1 MRRKMMVI
9 RDNSSHLV
17 IEGKT
22 FYDNRKNFIH
32 HRLRG
37 ILH

>member
-1 MRRKMMVI
+1 MRRMI

-22 FYDNRKNFIH
+22 FYGNRKNFIH
-32 HRLRG
+32 HHRLHRG
-37 ILH
+37 ILR